1 VRLDH
6 LLSKSNLKTIRLVIT
21 HSSYLF
27 FVLELRLEVI
37 VLINIETRTGPVA
50 QMVRAHA

>member
-6 LLSKSNLKTIRLVIT
+6 LLSKSNLKPLDWKSLTL
-21 HSSYLF
+21 LF
-27 FVLELRLEVI
+27 IVLELRLEVI
-37 VLINIETRTGPVA
+37 VLIICETRTGPVA